1 MFSKQ
6 PVRRCTVR
14 IYKSRTRLVGTYGCE
29 IWVLEDMHEQN
40 IRVFERKVMR
50 KISGPIKN
58 QDGTCRIRSNEA
70 IDLPIENADIVGYI
84 KAKE

>member
-1 MFSKQ
+1 
-6 PVRRCTVR
+6 
-14 IYKSRTRLVGTYGCE
+14 
-29 IWVLEDMHEQN
+29 MHEQN